1 MTAKKKKVLFICIG
15 NMYRS
20 QMAEGLARAIGND
33 VVEAFSA
40 GENHTGLVG
49 EEAIVVM
56 QEKGIDIS
64 NQISKGLRDV
74 NIHEMDVVIA
84 MGNRSAADLCPANFA
99 GDKLD
104 WKVKDPVGDTVFT
117 VRAVRDDLEEKV
129 KDLLK
134 RLWKGEKL
142 SSS

>member
-1 MTAKKKKVLFICIG
+1 MVAKKKKVLFICIG

-20 QMAEGLARAIGND
+20 QMAEGLARAIGSD

-49 EEAIVVM
+49 EDAIVVM

-64 NQISKGLRDV
+64 MQISKGLKDV
-74 NIHEMDVVIA
+74 KIEEMDVVVA
-84 MGNRSAADLCPANFA
+84 MGNRSAAKICPANFT
-99 GDKLD
+99 GEKLD
-104 WKVKDPVGDTVFT
+104 WKVKDPVGDTIFS
-117 VRAVRDDLEEKV
+117 VRAVRDDLEVKV
-129 KDLLK
+129 TDLIK